1 MTDFKTTM
9 DSTHS
14 TSSGQTTLTTTIG
27 LEIHV
32 QLKTKSKMFC
42 SCDNQSYAKASDG
55 KFAEN
60 VQPNTL
66 ICPVCLGMPG
76 TLPVTNRQAVE
87 WTIKTG
93 LALGCQINPE
103 SKFDRKH
110 YFYPDLPKGFQ
121 ISQYDK
127 PFCVG
132 GNVEIRMTNGES
144 KIIRLNRIH
153 LEEDAGKLIHPAG
166 KNYSL
171 VDLNRAGTP
180 LMEIVTEPDITTPA
194 EARKFIE
201 ELQLALR
208 YLKVSDADMEK
219 GHLRCDANISLIQ
232 NTKCKDQ
239 NDNSK
244 CKMSPI
250 VEIKNL
256 NSFKFVEQALSFEEK
271 RLTDDF
277 ENWPAEKTKIT
288 RGFDSEKGITFE
300 QRRKEEA
307 ADYRYFPEPDIP
319 PIKISEEETEDLRLK
334 IKELPRQKQQKYV
347 AAGIRTD
354 VAEKLVKQ
362 PHLVEYLETADEI
375 KHDLATFVVE
385 EVNREIEKQ
394 KISLGE
400 YKKRVPITHIADLLN
415 LVGEGVVSKTVAK
428 EIFTEMVAT
437 GQRPAKIIKEKGLE
451 QVSDSGELETVVARV
466 IKENPELA
474 EKYKAGKIQVVG
486 FLVGQV
492 MKRTGGRANPQIV
505 NKILKKY
512 LDGDNF

>member
-1 MTDFKTTM
+1 MSEFK
-9 DSTHS
+9 
-14 TSSGQTTLTTTIG
+14 TTIG
-27 LEIHV
+27 LEIHC

-42 SCDNQSYAKASDG
+42 GCDNQSYAKATDS
-55 KFAEN
+55 KFADSAK
-60 VQPNTL
+60 PNTL

-87 WTIKTG
+87 MTIKTG

-127 PFCVG
+127 PLCVG
-132 GNVEIRMTNGES
+132 GNVEIRMSNDETNS
-144 KIIRLNRIH
+144 KSEIRNIRLNRIH
-153 LEEDAGKLIHPAG
+153 LEEDAGKLIHPKG
-166 KNYSL
+166 VDYSL

-180 LMEIVTEPDITTPA
+180 LMEIVTEPDITSPA
-194 EARKFIE
+194 EARKFME

-232 NTKCKDQ
+232 NAKIKDQ
-239 NDNSK
+239 NDNLK

-256 NSFKFVEQALSFEEK
+256 NSFKFVEQALLYEEK
-271 RLTDDF
+271 RLAEDF
-277 ENWPAEKTKIT
+277 ANWPEEPTKIT
-288 RGFDSEKGITFE
+288 RGFDSEKGITYE

-319 PIKISEEETEDLRLK
+319 PISFSKTEIEDLRLK
-334 IKELPRQKQQKYV
+334 IKELPKEKHKRYV
-347 AAGIRTD
+347 EVGVREDI
-354 VAEKLVKQ
+354 AEKIIRQ
-362 PHLVEYLETADEI
+362 PHLVEYLESAKELE
-375 KHDLATFVVE
+375 KDLVTFVAEQVKTGDTNRVE
-385 EVNREIEKQ
+385 
-394 KISLGE
+394 
-400 YKKRVPITHIADLLN
+400 IADLAELLN
-415 LVGEGVVSKTVAK
+415 FVKEGMISKTIAK
-428 EIFTEMVAT
+428 EVYSEMVRSGKKA
-437 GQRPAKIIKEKGLE
+437 AEIIKEKGLE
-451 QVSDSGELETVVARV
+451 QVSDSGELETVVVEAL
-466 IKENPELA
+466 KENPELA

-492 MKRTGGRANPQIV
+492 MKKTFGRANPQVIT
-505 NKILKKY
+505 KLLKEK
-512 LDGDNF
+512 LDGNNNRSN